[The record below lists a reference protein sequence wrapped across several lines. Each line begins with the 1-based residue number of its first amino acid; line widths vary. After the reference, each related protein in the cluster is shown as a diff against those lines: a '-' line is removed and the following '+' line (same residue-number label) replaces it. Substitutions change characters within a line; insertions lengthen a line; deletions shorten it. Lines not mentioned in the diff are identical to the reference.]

1 MFIIIVWRM
10 KLSAENHLAMGAGGT
25 LPAGKGDRAPSGPH
39 RMPDRLDIRGRDY
52 DAAGLRSLVA
62 PGWIHSAV
70 YTDAKIFNLEL
81 ERIFHTGWLFIGHE
95 SEIAKTGEFKR
106 RQMGRQPVIFVRG
119 QDGEIR
125 VFLNRCRHR
134 GAIVCEVDE
143 GRDSFFRCWYHGW
156 TYSNAGE
163 LVSVSGP
170 DGYGPSFDASENGLT
185 PVPRVENYRGFI
197 FAALSEKVL
206 PLEDYLGNAAKVIDI
221 LVDAAPGG
229 ELSVRAGSNRTI
241 YKGNWKQVGMD
252 GYHPL
257 FVHASVLATW
267 ERHTDSGHSLGAT
280 HSANPFD
287 FDGISETRD
296 FGHGHTMLDF
306 RKHRLKHSGKYRA
319 LLENTP
325 GGADY
330 IDALYAEHD
339 VAWADMLLAMAGDPH
354 VGVFPNLQLINNQ
367 IRIVNP
373 LSVDE
378 TEVVMF
384 PVLFSNVSTEINA
397 LRLRQHESFYG
408 PAGSGST
415 DDAEIFERVQLGL
428 EANLDPWINISRG
441 MEREWVDEDGT
452 IVGHVSDEVPQ
463 RAQIR
468 QWLAMMAEESPDGR
482 R

>member
-1 MFIIIVWRM
+1 
-10 KLSAENHLAMGAGGT
+10 
-25 LPAGKGDRAPSGPH
+25 
-39 RMPDRLDIRGRDY
+39 MPDRLDVAHSHY
-52 DAAGLRSLVA
+52 DAETLRSLVP
-62 PGWIHSAV
+62 PGWVHSTV
-70 YTDAKIFNLEL
+70 YTDPKIFDLEM

-95 SEIAKTGEFKR
+95 SEIAFAGEFKR

-119 QDGEIR
+119 QDSEIR

-134 GAIVCEVDE
+134 GAVVCEVDE
-143 GRDSFFRCWYHGW
+143 GRDNFFRCWYHGW

-170 DGYGPSFDASENGLT
+170 DGYGSSFDARENGLT
-185 PVPRVENYRGFI
+185 PVPRIENYRGFV
-197 FAALSEKVL
+197 FAALSKNVI
-206 PLEDYLGNAAKVIDI
+206 PLEEYLGGAAKMIDI
-221 LVDAAPGG
+221 LIDAAPSG
-229 ELSVRAGSNRTI
+229 ELSVRAGYNRTT

-267 ERHTDSGHSLGAT
+267 ERDADSGHSLGAT
-280 HSANPFD
+280 HSANPFS

-306 RKHRLKHSGKYRA
+306 RQHRLKHGGKYRS
-319 LLENTP
+319 LLENTL
-325 GGADY
+325 GGTDY
-330 IDALYAEHD
+330 IEALYAEHD
-339 VAWADMLLAMAGDPH
+339 VAWADVLLAMAGDPH

-373 LSVDE
+373 VSVDE

-384 PVLFSNVSTEINA
+384 PVLFSKASTEINA

-415 DDAEIFERVQLGL
+415 DDAEIFERVQRGLG
-428 EANLDPWINISRG
+428 ASLDPWINISRG
-441 MEREWVDEDGT
+441 MERERVDDDGT
-452 IVGHVSDEVPQ
+452 IVGHISDEVPQ
-463 RAQIR
+463 RAQMG
-468 QWLAMMAEESPDGR
+468 QWLAMMADASADGGC
-482 R
+482 